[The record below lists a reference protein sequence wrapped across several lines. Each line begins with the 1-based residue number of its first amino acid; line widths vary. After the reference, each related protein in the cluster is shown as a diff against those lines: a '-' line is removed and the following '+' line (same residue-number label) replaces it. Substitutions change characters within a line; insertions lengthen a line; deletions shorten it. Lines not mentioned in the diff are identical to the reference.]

1 MAAVETIF
9 RRFSEVVKLYPRNI
23 ALGYKENGHYKTKTY
38 KRLLDIINRYVTGL
52 KKIGIKEGDKVAIFS
67 KNRPEWIILDLALN
81 KIGALTV
88 PIHTTL
94 SPRLIKYIINNSQ
107 AQYLAIGDF
116 FSKYQEIKNE
126 VQLKKIITFNKIE
139 WKEGLIYFGDLFKE
153 EPDQEEPAN
162 FDVCT
167 IIYTS
172 GTTGDPRGVMLS
184 NQNFLENVRAA
195 SQYVPICA
203 KDIFLSFLPLSH
215 VLERTGGYLG
225 PFYFGAAIY
234 FAESSKTL
242 AEDIKKVKPTMMVS
256 VPRIFEKVNDKIMD
270 KIRQSSKLKQ
280 NLFFASLKI
289 SRAYL
294 NAKKEES
301 VLKFFLKSSHFL
313 TDKFILSK
321 VRQVLGGHLKYS
333 ISGGAALNPSV
344 AKFFEAV
351 GIKILEG
358 YGLTETSPII
368 AVNPVDNYKFG
379 TVGKVIPG
387 VSVKIADEDD
397 EILVKGP
404 NVMKGYYN
412 NEQATKESYTTD
424 GWFKTGDL
432 GHLDSDG
439 YLTIIGRKKEMIITS
454 TGKNINPVDLENA
467 LVGSKY
473 ISQAMV
479 FGERQK
485 YLSALIV
492 PDFEELKI
500 YANENNLQME
510 LFELLKYQPII
521 DLIRNEINNQL
532 KEFPDNEQIGK
543 FYLLDKEFSEEREE
557 LTPTLKLRRE
567 KILRNYEHII
577 E

>member
-9 RRFSEVVKLYPRNI
+9 RRFCEIVKLYPHNI
-23 ALGYKENGHYKTKTY
+23 ALGYKEDGHYKTKTY

-94 SPRLIKYIINNSQ
+94 SPRLIKYIINSD
-107 AQYLAIGDF
+107 AEYLAIGDF

-153 EPDQEEPAN
+153 EPDKEAPAN

-172 GTTGDPRGVMLS
+172 GTTGDPKGVMLT

-203 KDIFLSFLPLSH
+203 KDIFLSLLPLSH

-225 PFYFGAAIY
+225 PFYFGAGIY

-242 AEDIKKVKPTMMVS
+242 AEDIRKVKPTMMVS

-270 KIRQSSKLKQ
+270 KIRQNSKLKQ
-280 NLFFASLKI
+280 NLFYVSLKI

-294 NAKKEES
+294 DAKKEDS
-301 VLKFFLKSSHFL
+301 PLKFFLKLSHFL

-333 ISGGAALNPSV
+333 ISGGAALNSSV

-368 AVNPVDNYKFG
+368 AVNPVNNYKFG

-387 VSVKIADEDD
+387 VSVKVAEEDD

-412 NEQATKESYTTD
+412 NELATKESYTTD

-439 YLTIIGRKKEMIITS
+439 YLTIIGRKKEMIVTS
-454 TGKNINPVDLENA
+454 TGKNINPVELENA
-467 LVGSKY
+467 LIESKY

-479 FGERQK
+479 FGDKQK
-485 YLSALIV
+485 CLSALIV
-492 PDFEELKI
+492 PDFKELKI
-500 YANENNLQME
+500 YAKENNLNLE
-510 LFELLKYQPII
+510 LFELLKYQPVI
-521 DLIRNEINNQL
+521 DLIRAEINNQL

-543 FYLLDKEFSEEREE
+543 FILLDKEFSEEREE

-567 KILRNYEHII
+567 KILNNYKHLIS
-577 E
+577 